1 MVRAALI
8 VGLLALIAAWS
19 IALDAP
25 RDAAA
30 IGPDGTAIVAQGSDT
45 SPQIDGAAQ
54 ASDDGDDTSMRVQ
67 LWTVLAAG
75 IAAGVGL
82 LLYLVRVML
91 GRVQP
96 PPAQQ
101 QDDAHH

>member
-1 MVRAALI
+1 MLRGALI
-8 VGLLALIAAWS
+8 VGLFALTAAWS

-25 RDAAA
+25 HGTLA
-30 IGPDGTAIVAQGSDT
+30 IGPDGTAISTGVDSA
-45 SPQIDGAAQ
+45 PPRIDGSQQ
-54 ASDDGDDTSMRVQ
+54 ANDDGDDTSMRVQ

-82 LLYLVRVML
+82 LLYLVRVIL

-96 PPAQQ
+96 PPAQH
-101 QDDAHH
+101 QDEAHR